1 MNTIATYAALPIK
14 INQSTPA
21 KSNHGHIAPEKGVTN
36 LRRLNLRTIHVAI
49 EAVVKRQFEE
59 KHQKLREAACRSREA
74 TSTYVG
80 YFNKK

>member
-1 MNTIATYAALPIK
+1 
-14 INQSTPA
+14 
-21 KSNHGHIAPEKGVTN
+21 
-36 LRRLNLRTIHVAI
+36 VAI
-49 EAVVKRQFEE
+49 EAIVKRQFEE

>member
-1 MNTIATYAALPIK
+1 MTTLLQK
-14 INQSTPA
+14 
-21 KSNHGHIAPEKGVTN
+21 KGVTN

-80 YFNKK
+80 YFKKMRKHLLERYEELHEKEDR